1 MARRDVYLCKPER
14 TEALRDELA
23 RRFPKAAL
31 KHVEGRVDVLDAAPH
46 DVAIAFASQVL
57 PDVQPIEGDSINA
70 LGSAAGEAL
79 AKTLDAYKGP
89 WRLHA
94 FGLGEAS
101 HGRAKLVAKALD
113 EWLSKKRRALRRSRN
128 PESEGAWQSDEAL
141 VQLAL
146 DTPTR
151 ALISVALPAERHR
164 LRHVLSTF
172 VAGHCAIARDK
183 NPPSRAYQKLLEAE
197 KRLHRPIGANET
209 LVDLGASPGGW
220 SYVAIKRGARVTA
233 VDRSPLRDDLM
244 QNKKVT
250 FVKGDAFA
258 WKPLS
263 RVDWLVCDLIAF
275 PERTLELV
283 EDWLANRRCR
293 RFVVTMKFRGTEDY
307 PRVDALAAL
316 LHKHASD
323 FQLRA
328 LVANK
333 NEVTAL
339 GTVAPDMPHAILF
352 DLDGVLVKSWEA
364 WFKVVEEA
372 GIRFRGRAVT
382 REEFAPTFGQGT
394 NADVKAF
401 GFNLTPAELD
411 AFYAEQFLKHAL
423 HVWVNPEAA
432 PLLNA
437 LRARGLKL
445 AVVTNTVTPLAH
457 EILRAAKLESLFDL
471 IACADQVPHAKPAP
485 DLVLHACAKLGVATN
500 DAWMIGDSR
509 FDRGAANGAGVRFVG
524 LELDGD
530 FRVESLSQLGEDVRR
545 IAP

>member
-14 TEALRDELA
+14 TEALRDELS
-23 RRFPKAAL
+23 RRFPDAAL
-31 KHVEGRVDVLDAAPH
+31 KRVDGRVDVTDGAPNG
-46 DVAIAFASQVL
+46 VAVAFASQVL
-57 PDVQPIEGDSINA
+57 PDVQPIQGDSINA
-70 LGSAAGEAL
+70 LASAAGEAL
-79 AKTLDAYKGP
+79 AKALDAHSGP

-113 EWLSKKRRALRRSRN
+113 EWLSKKRRALRRTRN
-128 PESEGAWQSDEAL
+128 ADVEGAWQPDEAL

-146 DTPTR
+146 ESHTH
-151 ALISVALPAERHR
+151 ALISVALPVERQR
-164 LRHVLSTF
+164 LRHALSTF
-172 VAGHCAIARDK
+172 IAGRCAVARDK
-183 NPPSRAYQKLLEAE
+183 KPPSRAYQKLLEAE
-197 KRLHRPIGANET
+197 KRLHRPIGANES

-220 SYVAIKRGARVTA
+220 SYVALERGARVTA
-233 VDRSPLRDDLM
+233 IDRSPLRDDLM
-244 QNKKVT
+244 RNKKLT
-250 FVKGDAFA
+250 FVKADAFA
-258 WKPLS
+258 WKPRE

-283 EDWLANRRCR
+283 EDWLGERRCR

-307 PRVDALAAL
+307 ARVDALADL

-328 LVANK
+328 LDANK

-339 GTVAPDMPHAILF
+339 GTVAPDAPRAILF

-372 GIRFRGRAVT
+372 GVHFRGRAVT

-394 NADVKAF
+394 TADVKAF
-401 GFNLTPAELD
+401 GFNLTSAQLD
-411 AFYAEQFLKHAL
+411 AFYAEHFGKYAA

-432 PLLNA
+432 PLLKS

-445 AVVTNTVTPLAH
+445 AVVTNTMTPLAH
-457 EILRAAKLESLFDL
+457 EILRAGELDALFDFV
-471 IACADQVPHAKPAP
+471 ACADRVPHAKPAP
-485 DLVLHACAKLGVATN
+485 DLVLHACEKLGVATK

-509 FDRGAANGAGVRFVG
+509 FDRGAANAAGVRFVG

-530 FRVESLSQLGEDVRR
+530 SRVESLSELGEN
-545 IAP
+545 IAQLAP